1 MNKRGLFAG
10 LEQGYRTIQI
20 AGIERNPEMLS
31 VIESIVLLNWINQSK
46 LPMMMPGFEEMN
58 IKPVTIVFET
68 EFKLDA
74 VVGDVTEWIQL

>member
-1 MNKRGLFAG
+1 
-10 LEQGYRTIQI
+10 
-20 AGIERNPEMLS
+20 MLS

-68 EFKLDA
+68 ELKLDA